1 MFRVLIRMTGMFAKS
16 KITFLGN
23 ERSQPTMGRNCH
35 FFKMGPSHLKELEML
50 IEKTTKAPSALM

>member
-1 MFRVLIRMTGMFAKS
+1 
-16 KITFLGN
+16 
-23 ERSQPTMGRNCH
+23 MGRNCH